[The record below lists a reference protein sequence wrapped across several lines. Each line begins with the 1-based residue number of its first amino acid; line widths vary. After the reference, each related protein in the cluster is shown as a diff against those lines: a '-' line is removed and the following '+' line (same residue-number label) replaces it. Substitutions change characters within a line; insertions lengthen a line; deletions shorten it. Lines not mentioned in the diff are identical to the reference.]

1 MTLTKF
7 QKVFLIILG
16 SFVVVIAIAIVAINL
31 VLGAVI
37 EGKIRSALD
46 DNKDANYSLDIEGA
60 SFNILSGNIRLKGL
74 SVIPDSSFLEKV
86 KNGEAHTST
95 AYNIYIPVF
104 RLVGIGIY
112 DAVVHQDVQLRK
124 IELKKALIQILKG
137 KKIDTPKKVQTPE
150 EKTKFNPDSIFIAG
164 LQGFKIDKIEFKK
177 FKVYVVD
184 LETEEIIREQK
195 NLGIE
200 IRGIEL
206 DKISDSLDLFTL
218 NTDAAVIEFPKQE
231 FNLPGGYYK
240 LGFKHLKITPA
251 DSLIVLQGLKLKTIY
266 SDKYEMAK
274 KLHFTSEIFD
284 IGLEELRVINL
295 DFGKAVTEGSIYI
308 DTVFVSGLNL
318 ALLMDKR
325 LPFNEAKRPKLPNQL
340 VKGLNFPLYVDHII
354 IENSELLY
362 QEKMP
367 DHEKPMTAILGDLNV
382 HIRRATSIRDSIMTR
397 KPMTMNLK
405 SKLMKKPWMEVDF
418 VFPLY
423 RANDT
428 FFYSGQLAGAKLSIF
443 NDAAFPAIGVK
454 FIDGHLD
461 GITFKGSAN
470 PNFSKGEFTM
480 LYTNLKAEVVKKDQ
494 VSKNK
499 FVTWAANAALRN
511 ANPGK
516 NGTTRVAKMEFER
529 VIYKGFGNII
539 WKTLQSGIMNTI
551 SPVGKNVKEDKSK
564 KKAQKKADDPEPEQE
579 QKKKKKKR
587 DKKK

>member
-7 QKVFLIILG
+7 QKVFLIIIG
-16 SFVVVIAIAIVAINL
+16 SIVVVIAIASVAINL
-31 VLGAVI
+31 ILGSVI

-46 DNKDANYSLDIEGA
+46 DNKDANYSLGIEGA

-74 SVIPDSSFLEKV
+74 SVVPDSSFLEKV
-86 KNGEAHTST
+86 KNGEAQTST
-95 AYNIYIPVF
+95 AYKIYIPVF

-124 IELKKALIQILKG
+124 IELKKAHIQILKG

-150 EKTKFNPDSIFIAG
+150 EKAKFNPDSIFIAG

-206 DKISDSLDLFTL
+206 DKISDSLDLFML

-251 DSLIVLQGLKLKTIY
+251 DSLIVLKGLKLKTTY

-284 IGLEELRVINL
+284 IDLEELRVINL
-295 DFGKAVTEGSIYI
+295 DFGKAVRDGSIYI
-308 DTVFVSGLNL
+308 DTVLVSGLNL

-340 VKGLNFPLYVDHII
+340 VKGLKFPLYVDHII
-354 IENSELLY
+354 IENSELVY

-367 DHEKPMTAILGDLNV
+367 DHEKPMTAILGDLYV

-470 PNFSKGEFTM
+470 PYFSKGEFTM
-480 LYTNLKAEVVKKDQ
+480 LYTNLKAEVIKKDQ

-499 FVTWAANAALRN
+499 FATWAANAALRN

-516 NGTTRVAKMEFER
+516 NGTTRVAEMEFER
-529 VIYKGFGNII
+529 VIYKGFGNIV
-539 WKTLQSGIMNTI
+539 WKTLQSGITNTI

-564 KKAQKKADDPEPEQE
+564 KKAQKKADDPE
-579 QKKKKKKR
+579 QKQKKKKR

>member
-7 QKVFLIILG
+7 QKVFLIIIG
-16 SFVVVIAIAIVAINL
+16 SFVLAIAIVIVAINL
-31 VLGAVI
+31 ILGAVI
-37 EGKIRSALD
+37 EGKIRTALD
-46 DNKDANYSLDIEGA
+46 DNKDANYSLGIEGA

-86 KNGEAHTST
+86 KNGEAQTST

-104 RLVGIGIY
+104 RLVGIGLY

-124 IELKKALIQILKG
+124 IELKKAHIQILKG

-150 EKTKFNPDSIFIAG
+150 EKAKFNPDSIFIAG

-177 FKVYVVD
+177 FKVHVID
-184 LETEEIIREQK
+184 LETGEIIREQK
-195 NLGIE
+195 NLGAE
-200 IRGIEL
+200 VRGIEL

-231 FNLPGGYYK
+231 INLPGGYYK
-240 LGFKHLKITPA
+240 LGITHLKITPA
-251 DSLIVLQGLKLKTIY
+251 DSLIVLKGLKLETLY

-284 IGLEELRVINL
+284 ISLEELRVINL
-295 DFGKAVTEGSIYI
+295 DFGKAVMEEGVYI
-308 DTVFVSGLNL
+308 DTVLVSGLNL

-340 VKGLNFPLYVDHII
+340 VKGLKFPLYIDHII

-367 DHEKPMTAILGDLNV
+367 DHEKPMTAILGDLYV

-418 VFPLY
+418 VFPLF

-470 PNFSKGEFTM
+470 PYFSKGEFTM

-494 VSKNK
+494 INKNK
-499 FVTWAANAALRN
+499 FATWAANAALRN
-511 ANPGK
+511 GNPGK

-529 VIYKGFGNII
+529 VIYKGFGNIV
-539 WKTLQSGIMNTI
+539 WKTLQSGITNTI

-564 KKAQKKADDPEPEQE
+564 KKAQKKADDPE
-579 QKKKKKKR
+579 QKQKKKKR